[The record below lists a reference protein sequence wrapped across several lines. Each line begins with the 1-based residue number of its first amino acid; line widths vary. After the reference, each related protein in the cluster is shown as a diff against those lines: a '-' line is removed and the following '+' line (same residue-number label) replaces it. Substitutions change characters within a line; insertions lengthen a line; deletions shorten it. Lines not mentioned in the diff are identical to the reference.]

1 MSVSM
6 NCFTHLKRISE
17 IAPMVLVISSP
28 FSMVHYC
35 IGGALRERL
44 SLVPI
49 CGKIIGLCAVA
60 GVGILSLVEVVVLR
74 LLLPRLRLNLMSFE
88 LNAPSLI
95 RVPIR
100 RVVVIVPFVLV
111 QEN

>member
-1 MSVSM
+1 MSVSR
-6 NCFTHLKRISE
+6 NCFTHLKKISE

-28 FSMVHYC
+28 FSIVYYS

-44 SLVPI
+44 SLIPI
-49 CGKIIGLCAVA
+49 CGKIIGLCTIA
-60 GVGILSLVEVVVLR
+60 GVGIISLVELVVLW
-74 LLLPRLRLNLMSFE
+74 LLLPCLRLTLISIE

-111 QEN
+111 REN